1 MLRRIF
7 CCLPLSL
14 LLLALTACGGGTTSA
29 PKANGSGDK
38 PPIGAPLYKFV
49 VAAVAD
55 TAPPSGLAA
64 DPIVIAE
71 CRLGP
76 TNEGKQDVPSR
87 YDGVL
92 DVIEI
97 KESEYVK
104 KGQLLAKLDCRQAA
118 ADLDS
123 KKAKVVAAKKTEDTL
138 LGEYERDRA
147 VAASKSLS
155 QAELAVSKLRWQ
167 RAISDT
173 QVAEAEREISKVAL
187 DLYELRSASP
197 GIVRSIFKRKG
208 ESVKNLETV
217 MQIYNVD
224 RLRVEGLTPQ
234 HNLYYLRVGDK
245 VTLEPT
251 QPLRAQETL
260 GAHFGEVTAVAV
272 SNDLKNPTIVSASDD
287 KSVLVWDR
295 ASGRRKAYLHPQ
307 PVRALACTPPGAA
320 ATLCLS
326 GAADGKARIYDLA
339 SDSDQPLRVLKGQ
352 HRGPI
357 TAVAF
362 SPDGSFCATGGED
375 REIRVWDVA
384 TGEQRYAL
392 PITHRGAITSLHFT
406 PSRPPTMEVQLI
418 SAGKGNNALCIW
430 TLGTNGARLDRTID
444 RRSGDVTALGVSSD
458 GTRAL
463 FDQGRVLRILSLPS
477 GLIEPQ
483 SVLQNPSG
491 ASNFTN
497 FALFSPDGQLIV
509 TAGAAE
515 GRVQLWRAPSRTR
528 RASEIRQLQG
538 GERMA
543 PNCAAFSPDGKFIV
557 VGTRDR
563 QVLIWP
569 VPDSAELNREFTAE
583 LSVVERIIDTTAGQ
597 VRVCAELE
605 NPRDADGR
613 HMLLPG
619 GTATMVIYPTK

>member
-1 MLRRIF
+1 MF
-7 CCLPLSL
+7 CYLPLSV
-14 LLLALTACGGGTTSA
+14 LLLALTACGGGDTSA
-29 PKANGSGDK
+29 PKANGSAGDK
-38 PPIGAPLYKFV
+38 PGSIGAPLYKFV
-49 VAAVAD
+49 VAEK
-55 TAPPSGLAA
+55 APPEGPRAAHA

-76 TNEGKQDVPSR
+76 TNDGKEDVPSR

-92 DVIEI
+92 DSIDV
-97 KESEYVK
+97 KEGDYVK
-104 KGQLLAKLDCRQAA
+104 TGRLLAKLDCRQAA

-138 LGEYERDRA
+138 YGEFKRDEN
-147 VAASKSLS
+147 VASKKALS
-155 QAELAVSKLRWQ
+155 EAELNVSRLRWQ

-173 QVAEAEREISKVAL
+173 LVAESDRQISQVAL
-187 DLYELRSASP
+187 DLYELHGASP

-234 HNLYYLRVGDK
+234 HNLYYLDVGDK
-245 VTLEPT
+245 VTLEPA
-251 QPLRAQETL
+251 QPLRAYETL
-260 GAHFGEVTAVAV
+260 GAHLAEVNAVAV
-272 SNDLKNPTIVSASDD
+272 SNSPKNPMICSASDD

-295 ASGRRKAYLHPQ
+295 LNDRRKAYLHPG
-307 PVRALACTPPGAA
+307 PVRALACTPPGATA
-320 ATLCLS
+320 NLCLS
-326 GAADGKARIYDLA
+326 GGSDGKGRLFDLA
-339 SDSDQPLRVLKGQ
+339 SDSDQPLRELKGQ

-362 SPDGSFCATGGED
+362 SPDGSCCATGGED
-375 REIRVWDVA
+375 RQIRIWDVA
-384 TGEQRYAL
+384 TGDLRYTL
-392 PITHRGAITSLHFT
+392 PSAHRGAISSLNFT
-406 PSRPPTMEVQLI
+406 PSQAPSMDVHLI

-430 TLGTNGARLDRTID
+430 TLGTTGARLDRTID
-444 RRSGDVTALGVSSD
+444 RRSGDVTSLGVSSD

-463 FDQGRVLRILSLPS
+463 FDQGRTLRILSLPS
-477 GLIEPQ
+477 GLIEPHA
-483 SVLQNPSG
+483 VLQNPSG

-515 GRVQLWRAPSRTR
+515 GRVQLWRAPARGQ

-538 GERMA
+538 AERIT
-543 PNCAAFSPDGKFIV
+543 PNCATFSPDGKFIV

-563 QVLIWP
+563 QVLIWL
-569 VPDSAELNREFTAE
+569 VPDKAELDRQFAAQLT
-583 LSVVERIIDTTAGQ
+583 VVERIIDTTADQ
-597 VRVCAELE
+597 VRVCAEFE

-613 HMLLPG
+613 HLLLPG
-619 GTATMVIYPTK
+619 GTATMVIYPRK